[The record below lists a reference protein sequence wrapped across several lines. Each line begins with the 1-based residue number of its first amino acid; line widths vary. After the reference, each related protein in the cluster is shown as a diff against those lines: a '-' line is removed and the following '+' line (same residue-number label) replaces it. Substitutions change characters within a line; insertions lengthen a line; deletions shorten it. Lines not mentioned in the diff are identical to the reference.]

1 MSSQCLKST
10 KTNNKALA
18 HIQTLTLTP
27 SLNDLLEK
35 LNSDKTEISAEEVE
49 YAVESAVTLLG
60 NVLSQIPGLR
70 TQKVLKEYNKDLL
83 SFAKERE
90 ATFIKAASLLFG
102 PQFPKDA
109 TDYLEQVGVLKRAN
123 SSSSYNLNF
132 HKALLSQRLSRQSYA
147 KAKRQALYKAEGCQC
162 QEDISSE

>member
-1 MSSQCLKST
+1 MSSQCSKST
-10 KTNNKALA
+10 KTNNKTLA
-18 HIQTLTLTP
+18 HIQTFTLTP

-35 LNSDKTEISAEEVE
+35 LNSDETKISAEEVE
-49 YAVESAVTLLG
+49 YAVESAVTHLG
-60 NVLSQIPGLR
+60 NAMSQIPGLQR
-70 TQKVLKEYNKDLL
+70 QKVLKEYNKDLL

-123 SSSSYNLNF
+123 SSSSHNLDF
-132 HKALLSQRLSRQSYA
+132 HKALLSQRLSRRSYT
-147 KAKRQALYKAEGCQC
+147 KAMTQALYKAEGCQC
-162 QEDISSE
+162 QEGISSE